1 MHRWAFVLITFS
13 LLLRAGDGPLDRAT
27 LRGVKA
33 MNVVIDRL
41 DPDLEKAGLTQDVL
55 QSRVEERLRRAGIL
69 IDSKALEFVGLRVS
83 SFLARK
89 GPDSLSLSLA
99 FYQPVILVRD
109 QKVRTASPTWEVEN
123 MLMVSPKPMVQSAL
137 ETADQLVD
145 QFVSAY
151 QAANPR

>member
-1 MHRWAFVLITFS
+1 MHRWAFVLITLS
-13 LLLRAGDGPLDRAT
+13 LLRGGDGPLDRAT

-41 DPDLEKAGLTQDVL
+41 DPDLEKAGLTQDAL
-55 QSRVEERLRRAGIL
+55 RSRVAERLRKAGL
-69 IDSKALEFVGLRVS
+69 TIDPKALEFVGLRVG
-83 SFLARK
+83 SFLAKK

-99 FYQPVILVRD
+99 FYQPVVLVRD
-109 QKVRTASPTWEVEN
+109 QKVRTASQTWEVET
-123 MLMVSPKPMVQSAL
+123 MLMVAPKPMVQSAL
-137 ETADQLVD
+137 ETVDQLAD